1 LNKYVT
7 EYFVDLVLAFHSR
20 LAKESVVRAL
30 TLIILV
36 SILALALAAQERT
49 PSTSPYP
56 DSADGLRQQLEDLI
70 SSYKSGDQIAFRS
83 ELEALSIPSAH
94 DWIAKHFSPADIPK
108 LQSDYPLSLSGF
120 LGHLNWVVENAS
132 HLPGWEMAVK
142 PSELPNPPAPSGPEA
157 GIPALSQPIAV
168 ENFRYGPA
176 HPEDPPDRSWV
187 NSFVYV
193 EGRFRYV
200 GGTYPFWA
208 EELQRLRRP
217 ESIPGNFH
225 QARLI
230 HRVSPN
236 YPKEARRQHVE
247 GLVRLQVLIDKK
259 GKTRVLKT
267 ISGDALLTKEA
278 TKAVQK
284 WRYEPTFL
292 NGQPIE
298 ITTTIDVSFQL
309 NH

>member
-1 LNKYVT
+1 VRT
-7 EYFVDLVLAFHSR
+7 FSLVI
-20 LAKESVVRAL
+20 V
-30 TLIILV
+30 I
-36 SILALALAAQERT
+36 SILALSLAAQT
-49 PSTSPYP
+49 QAPQTSPYP
-56 DSADGLRQQLEDLI
+56 DSAEGFRQQLEDLI
-70 SSYKSGDQIAFRS
+70 SSYKSGDQIAFRA
-83 ELEALSIPSAH
+83 ELDALSIPNAN
-94 DWIAKHFSPADIPK
+94 DWITNHFSPADAAN
-108 LQSDYPLSLSGF
+108 LQHDYPLSLAGF
-120 LGHLNWVVENAS
+120 LRHLTWVTENAA
-132 HLPGWEMAVK
+132 HLPGWEMVVK

-157 GIPALSQPIAV
+157 GIPVLSQPTAV

-187 NSFVYV
+187 NSFVYL

-208 EELQRLRRP
+208 EGLQRLRRP

-236 YPKEARRQHVE
+236 YPKEARKKHIE

-267 ISGDALLTKEA
+267 ISGDALLTEAA

-284 WRYEPTFL
+284 WRYEPNFL

-298 ITTTIDVSFQL
+298 VTTTIDVTFQL

>member
-1 LNKYVT
+1 MV
-7 EYFVDLVLAFHSR
+7 
-20 LAKESVVRAL
+20 
-30 TLIILV
+30 I
-36 SILALALAAQERT
+36 SILALAVGAQT
-49 PSTSPYP
+49 QAPQKSPYP
-56 DSADGLRQQLEDLI
+56 DSAEGFRQQLEDLI
-70 SSYKSGDQIAFRS
+70 SSYKSGDQIAFRA
-83 ELEALSIPSAH
+83 ELDALAIPNAN
-94 DWIAKHFSPADIPK
+94 DWIASHFSPADVPN
-108 LQSDYPLSLSGF
+108 LQRDYPLSLTGF
-120 LGHLNWVVENAS
+120 LRHITWVVENAA
-132 HLPGWEMAVK
+132 HLPGWEMVVK
-142 PSELPNPPAPSGPEA
+142 PSELPSPPAPSGLEA
-157 GIPALSQPIAV
+157 GIPVLSQSTTV

-187 NSFVYV
+187 NSFVYL

-208 EELQRLRRP
+208 EALQRLRRP

-236 YPKEARRQHVE
+236 YPKEARKQHIE

-267 ISGDALLTKEA
+267 ISGDALLTEAA

-298 ITTTIDVSFQL
+298 VTTTIDVTFQL

>member
-1 LNKYVT
+1 MRSFFPAVLIS
-7 EYFVDLVLAFHSR
+7 FLAF
-20 LAKESVVRAL
+20 AV
-30 TLIILV
+30 
-36 SILALALAAQERT
+36 AAPAQA
-49 PSTSPYP
+49 PQTSPYP
-56 DSADGLRQQLEDLI
+56 DSAEGFRQQLEDLI
-70 SSYKSGDQIAFRS
+70 SSNKSGDQIVFRA
-83 ELEALSIPSAH
+83 ELDTLSIPNAN
-94 DWIAKHFSPADIPK
+94 DWITKHFSPADAAK
-108 LQSDYPLSLSGF
+108 LQTDYPLSLAGF
-120 LGHLNWVVENAS
+120 LRHLTWVVENAA
-132 HLPGWEMAVK
+132 HLPGWEMVVK

-187 NSFVYV
+187 NSFVYL

-230 HRVSPN
+230 HRVSPK
-236 YPKEARRQHVE
+236 YPKEAGRQHVE

-267 ISGDALLTKEA
+267 ISGDALLTEAA

-292 NGQPIE
+292 NGQPVE
-298 ITTTIDVSFQL
+298 VTTTIDVTFQL